1 VQCGQFA
8 TPPEFSIRATLWN
21 QLLAVIDRWVD
32 TVIRGIIIAFMQEEL
47 AMNESLT
54 TKVRSVIAG
63 HFRIDA
69 DRLTDEA
76 RFRDDLGADWL
87 DRLELMIAIEDQVA
101 GIEINDGVVDH
112 IETVGDLIR
121 IIESVDNGKS
131 DAMLIGG
138 MALR

>member
-1 VQCGQFA
+1 
-8 TPPEFSIRATLWN
+8 
-21 QLLAVIDRWVD
+21 
-32 TVIRGIIIAFMQEEL
+32 
-47 AMNESLT
+47 MNDSLT
-54 TKVRSVIAG
+54 AKVRSVIAG

-112 IETVGDLIR
+112 IETVGDLMR

-131 DAMLIGG
+131 DATLIGG
-138 MALR
+138 MTLR